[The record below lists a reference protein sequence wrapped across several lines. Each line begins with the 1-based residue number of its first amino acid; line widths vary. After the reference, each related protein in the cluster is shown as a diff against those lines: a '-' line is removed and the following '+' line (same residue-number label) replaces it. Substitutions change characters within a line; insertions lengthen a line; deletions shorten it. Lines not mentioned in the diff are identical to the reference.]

1 MTETTNLV
9 ELVGA
14 AIGTV
19 LTLLVFSYMLGD
31 NPLYRLAL
39 HIFLGVLIG
48 YSFGVVVRD
57 VLVARVLLA
66 LSQADYLVFVPII
79 LGILLLAKG
88 VRRQAYVGN
97 MATGLLIGVGTAVAL
112 SGALLGTL
120 IPQVAATGDAMAVG
134 GADISQLDG
143 WVLIGQGALVVM
155 GTVCTLMAFSFAA
168 RKRRGLAGLWSRLVA
183 LAGGV
188 GRLFLTSAFAV
199 AFAGALTSA
208 LSLLAERWYRVID
221 FVAGLLT
228 QP

>member
-57 VLVARVLLA
+57 ILIARVLA
-66 LSQADYLVFVPII
+66 PLSAREYLVFVPII
-79 LGILLLAKG
+79 LSVLLLAKG

-97 MATGLLIGVGTAVAL
+97 IATGLLIGVGTAVAL

-120 IPQVAATGDAMAVG
+120 IPQVAATGEALDVGAV
-134 GADISQLDG
+134 DISQLDG
-143 WVLIGQGALVVM
+143 WWTVAQGAMVVL

-168 RKRRGLAGLWSRLVA
+168 RKRRGLAGLRRRRGPRP
-183 LAGGV
+183 GG
-188 GRLFLTSAFAV
+188 RQ
-199 AFAGALTSA
+199 
-208 LSLLAERWYRVID
+208 R
-221 FVAGLLT
+221 
-228 QP
+228 